1 MRSKFSKLFGSIS
14 STLISCSYRNC
25 VALSM
30 CGGLEFGGP
39 TDKEFDE
46 HIIDY
51 SEVKYSLDYLQNFF
65 CMNSFS

>member
-1 MRSKFSKLFGSIS
+1 
-14 STLISCSYRNC
+14 
-25 VALSM
+25 M

-51 SEVKYSLDYLQNFF
+51 SEVKYSLDYFFPNFY